1 MSFRLPRFM
10 QAAVI
15 GMSLAAASAAVQ
27 AAPAQDKPTPT
38 IRAMSGAT
46 PIDHLD
52 PKTTALV
59 VIDFQKEYFTGK
71 MPIPDGTQAMANTQ
85 KLIKFAD
92 AAKMPVFQVQHIAP
106 AGSAV
111 FAIDG
116 DTVKFQPGMEPR
128 AHDKVVQ
135 KKTVS
140 VFASTDLDKQLKGTS
155 MTLCLSCH
163 DKEQDAPSGKVQNV
177 KGWLQTHTDLHG
189 PIHKQ
194 LKAANIKTIIVA
206 GLMTH
211 ACVAGAARDAVPL
224 GYQVVVASDASATR
238 SIKRANG
245 ATVDS
250 ATLHR
255 AALAEVEDTFGDVLT
270 TSEITKLPLR

>member
-1 MSFRLPRFM
+1 M

-15 GMSLAAASAAVQ
+15 GMSLAAASVVH
-27 AAPAQDKPTPT
+27 AAPAQADATPT
-38 IRAMSGAT
+38 IRAMSGAK

-59 VIDFQKEYFTGK
+59 VIDFQKEYFSGK
-71 MPIPDGTQAMANTQ
+71 MPIPNGKQAMENT
-85 KLIKFAD
+85 KRLIKFAD
-92 AAKMPVFQVQHIAP
+92 DAKMPVFQVQHIAP

-128 AHDKVVQ
+128 AHDKTVQ
-135 KKTVS
+135 KTTVS
-140 VFASTDLDKQLKGTS
+140 VFASTDLD
-155 MTLCLSCH
+155 
-163 DKEQDAPSGKVQNV
+163 
-177 KGWLQTHTDLHG
+177 
-189 PIHKQ
+189 KQ

-238 SIKRANG
+238 AIKRANG
-245 ATVDS
+245 ATIDS
-250 ATLHR
+250 DTLHR
-255 AALAEVEDTFGDVLT
+255 AALAEIEDTFGDVMT